1 MLRLHVLASG
11 SHGNA
16 SVVED
21 AETGRA
27 LLIDCGISKKAFLQ
41 RCSEAGFDPLRIEG
55 VLVTHE
61 HTDHTKGLGVVLRG
75 LAKMGTH
82 PQVFADPSVVRA
94 SQDIADALASLDAQ
108 ARPFDDSSELT
119 LAGIDVFPFLTSHDA
134 VASYGFRFETS
145 SGAVGRERG
154 PLDASERIADECGRN
169 ARATIARDDSPAC
182 TIPMRGADRLTAFG
196 AGNPDICDNIGCVSQ
211 DNASS
216 ARIGAATATCV
227 DTVAVTHADA
237 AAATCVNATAATC
250 VDAAAATCVDAA
262 AATHDV
268 LGFMTDTGIVT
279 SAAHVHLQ
287 DATAATCINAAAAT
301 CVDAV
306 AATHDV
312 LGFMT
317 DTGIVTSAAHA
328 HLQGCRI
335 LAIEGNHDPR
345 MLERGPYPYS
355 VIARIGSDRG
365 HLSNE
370 QGACELR
377 SLLHNGLERVVAL
390 HVSQNTNT
398 YDLPKRAFQEVLS
411 QERHDAR
418 TDVGFQER
426 AITVE

>member
-21 AETGRA
+21 VETGRA

-75 LAKMGTH
+75 LAKMGAH

-145 SGAVGRERG
+145 SGEIGRERG
-154 PLDASERIADECGRN
+154 PLDASECIADECGRN
-169 ARATIARDDSPAC
+169 ARAPIARDDSPAC

-196 AGNPDICDNIGCVSQ
+196 AGNPDICDNIGFASQ
-211 DNASS
+211 DNASF
-216 ARIGAATATCV
+216 ARIGAAT
-227 DTVAVTHADA
+227 
-237 AAATCVNATAATC
+237 
-250 VDAAAATCVDAA
+250 ATCVDAA

-287 DATAATCINAAAAT
+287 
-301 CVDAV
+301 
-306 AATHDV
+306 
-312 LGFMT
+312 
-317 DTGIVTSAAHA
+317 
-328 HLQGCRI
+328 GCRI
-335 LAIEGNHDPR
+335 LAIEGNHDLH
-345 MLERGPYPYS
+345 MLEKGPYPYS

-398 YDLPKRAFQEVLS
+398 YDLPKRTFQEVLF

-418 TDVGFQER
+418 ADVGFQER

>member
-169 ARATIARDDSPAC
+169 ARATIARDDSPTC

-196 AGNPDICDNIGCVSQ
+196 AGNPDICDNIGFASQ

-216 ARIGAATATCV
+216 ARIGAATATYV
-227 DTVAVTHADA
+227 DA
-237 AAATCVNATAATC
+237 AAATHVDAGAATCVNAT
-250 VDAAAATCVDAA
+250 

-279 SAAHVHLQ
+279 SAAHV
-287 DATAATCINAAAAT
+287 
-301 CVDAV
+301 
-306 AATHDV
+306 
-312 LGFMT
+312 
-317 DTGIVTSAAHA
+317 

-355 VIARIGSDRG
+355 IIARIGSDRG

-370 QGACELR
+370 QGGCELR

-411 QERHDAR
+411 QEGHDAR
-418 TDVGFQER
+418 ADVGFQER
-426 AITVE
+426 AISVE

>member
-75 LAKMGTH
+75 LAKMGAH

-94 SQDIADALASLDAQ
+94 SRDIADALASLDAQ

-119 LAGIDVFPFLTSHDA
+119 LEGIDVFPFLTSHDA

-145 SGAVGRERG
+145 SGEVGRERG
-154 PLDASERIADECGRN
+154 PLDAHERIADECGRN
-169 ARATIARDDSPAC
+169 ARASIARDDSPAC

-196 AGNPDICDNIGCVSQ
+196 AGNPDICDNIGFASQ

-216 ARIGAATATCV
+216 ARIGAATATYV
-227 DTVAVTHADA
+227 DA
-237 AAATCVNATAATC
+237 AAATHVDAGDATCVNATAATC
-250 VDAAAATCVDAA
+250 IDAA
-262 AATHDV
+262 
-268 LGFMTDTGIVT
+268 
-279 SAAHVHLQ
+279 
-287 DATAATCINAAAAT
+287 
-301 CVDAV
+301 

-345 MLERGPYPYS
+345 MLEKGPYPYS

-398 YDLPKRAFQEVLS
+398 YDLPKRAFQEVLF

-418 TDVGFQER
+418 ADVGFQER

>member
-55 VLVTHE
+55 VLITHE

-75 LAKMGTH
+75 LAKMGAH

-94 SQDIADALASLDAQ
+94 SRDIADALASLDAQ
-108 ARPFDDSSELT
+108 AQPFDDSSELT

-145 SGAVGRERG
+145 SGEVGRERG
-154 PLDASERIADECGRN
+154 PLDASECIADECGRN
-169 ARATIARDDSPAC
+169 ARASIARDDSPTC

-196 AGNPDICDNIGCVSQ
+196 AGNPDICDNIGFASQ

-216 ARIGAATATCV
+216 ARIGAATATYV
-227 DTVAVTHADA
+227 DA
-237 AAATCVNATAATC
+237 AAATHVDAGAATCVNATAATC
-250 VDAAAATCVDAA
+250 IDAA
-262 AATHDV
+262 
-268 LGFMTDTGIVT
+268 
-279 SAAHVHLQ
+279 
-287 DATAATCINAAAAT
+287 
-301 CVDAV
+301 

-335 LAIEGNHDPR
+335 LAIEGNHDPH
-345 MLERGPYPYS
+345 MLEKGPYPYS

-418 TDVGFQER
+418 ADVGFQER

>member
-55 VLVTHE
+55 VLITHE

-75 LAKMGTH
+75 LAKMGAH

-94 SQDIADALASLDAQ
+94 SQDIADAIASLDAQ

-134 VASYGFRFETS
+134 VASYGFRFEIS
-145 SGAVGRERG
+145 SSEIGRERG
-154 PLDASERIADECGRN
+154 SLDASECIADECDRN

-196 AGNPDICDNIGCVSQ
+196 AGNPDICDNIGFASQ

-227 DTVAVTHADA
+227 
-237 AAATCVNATAATC
+237 N
-250 VDAAAATCVDAA
+250 AAAATCVDAVA
-262 AATHDV
+262 AMHDV

-287 DATAATCINAAAAT
+287 
-301 CVDAV
+301 
-306 AATHDV
+306 
-312 LGFMT
+312 
-317 DTGIVTSAAHA
+317 
-328 HLQGCRI
+328 GCRI
-335 LAIEGNHDPR
+335 LAIEGNHDLH
-345 MLERGPYPYS
+345 MLEKGPYPYS

-390 HVSQNTNT
+390 HISQNTNT
-398 YDLPKRAFQEVLS
+398 YDLPKRAFQEVLF
-411 QERHDAR
+411 QERHGAR
-418 TDVGFQER
+418 ADVGFQER

>member
-75 LAKMGTH
+75 LAKMGAH

-94 SQDIADALASLDAQ
+94 SRDIADALASLDAQ
-108 ARPFDDSSELT
+108 ARPFNDSSQLT

-145 SGAVGRERG
+145 SGEVGRERG
-154 PLDASERIADECGRN
+154 PLNAHERIADECGRN
-169 ARATIARDDSPAC
+169 ARASIARDDSPAC

-196 AGNPDICDNIGCVSQ
+196 AGNPDICDNIGFASQ

-216 ARIGAATATCV
+216 ARIGAATATYV
-227 DTVAVTHADA
+227 DA
-237 AAATCVNATAATC
+237 AAATHVDAGDATCVNATAATC
-250 VDAAAATCVDAA
+250 IDAA

-287 DATAATCINAAAAT
+287 
-301 CVDAV
+301 
-306 AATHDV
+306 
-312 LGFMT
+312 
-317 DTGIVTSAAHA
+317 
-328 HLQGCRI
+328 GCRI

-345 MLERGPYPYS
+345 MLEKGPYPYS
-355 VIARIGSDRG
+355 VIARVGSDRG

-398 YDLPKRAFQEVLS
+398 YDLPKRAFQEVLF

-418 TDVGFQER
+418 ADVGFQER

>member
-154 PLDASERIADECGRN
+154 PLDASEHIADECGRN
-169 ARATIARDDSPAC
+169 ARATIARDDSPTC

-196 AGNPDICDNIGCVSQ
+196 AGNPDICDNIGFASQ

-227 DTVAVTHADA
+227 
-237 AAATCVNATAATC
+237 NATAATC
-250 VDAAAATCVDAA
+250 IDATAATCIDATAATCIDAA

-287 DATAATCINAAAAT
+287 
-301 CVDAV
+301 
-306 AATHDV
+306 
-312 LGFMT
+312 
-317 DTGIVTSAAHA
+317 
-328 HLQGCRI
+328 GCRI
-335 LAIEGNHDPR
+335 LAIEGNHDPH
-345 MLERGPYPYS
+345 MLEKGPYPYS

-418 TDVGFQER
+418 ADVGFQER

>member
-145 SGAVGRERG
+145 SGEVGRARG
-154 PLDASERIADECGRN
+154 PLNAHERIADECGRN
-169 ARATIARDDSPAC
+169 ARASIARDDSPAC

-196 AGNPDICDNIGCVSQ
+196 AGNPDICDNIGFASQ
-211 DNASS
+211 DNAPS
-216 ARIGAATATCV
+216 ARIGAATATYV
-227 DTVAVTHADA
+227 DA
-237 AAATCVNATAATC
+237 AAATHVDAGDATCVNATAATC
-250 VDAAAATCVDAA
+250 IDAA

-287 DATAATCINAAAAT
+287 
-301 CVDAV
+301 
-306 AATHDV
+306 
-312 LGFMT
+312 
-317 DTGIVTSAAHA
+317 
-328 HLQGCRI
+328 GCRI
-335 LAIEGNHDPR
+335 LAIEGNHDLH
-345 MLERGPYPYS
+345 MLEKGPYPYS

-398 YDLPKRAFQEVLS
+398 YDLPKRAFQEVLF

-418 TDVGFQER
+418 ADVGFQER
-426 AITVE
+426 TITIE

>member
-75 LAKMGTH
+75 LAKMGAH

-94 SQDIADALASLDAQ
+94 SRDIADALASLDAQ

-154 PLDASERIADECGRN
+154 PLDASERIADECSRN
-169 ARATIARDDSPAC
+169 ARASIARGDSPAC

-196 AGNPDICDNIGCVSQ
+196 AGNPDICDNIGFASQ
-211 DNASS
+211 DHTSS
-216 ARIGAATATCV
+216 ARIGAAT
-227 DTVAVTHADA
+227 
-237 AAATCVNATAATC
+237 
-250 VDAAAATCVDAA
+250 ATCVDAA

-287 DATAATCINAAAAT
+287 
-301 CVDAV
+301 
-306 AATHDV
+306 
-312 LGFMT
+312 
-317 DTGIVTSAAHA
+317 
-328 HLQGCRI
+328 GCRI
-335 LAIEGNHDPR
+335 LAIEGNHDPH
-345 MLERGPYPYS
+345 MLEKGPYPYS

-377 SLLHNGLERVVAL
+377 SLVHNGLERVVAL

-398 YDLPKRAFQEVLS
+398 YDLPKRAFQEVLF

-418 TDVGFQER
+418 ADVGFQER

>member
-55 VLVTHE
+55 VLITHE

-75 LAKMGTH
+75 LAKMGAH

-94 SQDIADALASLDAQ
+94 SRDIADALASLDARAQ
-108 ARPFDDSSELT
+108 PFDDSSELT

-145 SGAVGRERG
+145 SGEVGRERG
-154 PLDASERIADECGRN
+154 PLDASECIADECGRN
-169 ARATIARDDSPAC
+169 ARASIARDDSPTC
-182 TIPMRGADRLTAFG
+182 TIPMRDADRLTAFG
-196 AGNPDICDNIGCVSQ
+196 AGNPDICDNIGFASQ

-227 DTVAVTHADA
+227 DTA
-237 AAATCVNATAATC
+237 
-250 VDAAAATCVDAA
+250 
-262 AATHDV
+262 
-268 LGFMTDTGIVT
+268 
-279 SAAHVHLQ
+279 
-287 DATAATCINAAAAT
+287 
-301 CVDAV
+301 

-345 MLERGPYPYS
+345 MLEKGPYPYS

-398 YDLPKRAFQEVLS
+398 YDLPKRAFQEVLF

-418 TDVGFQER
+418 ADVGFQER

>member
-41 RCSEAGFDPLRIEG
+41 RCSEVGFDPLRIEG

-75 LAKMGTH
+75 LAKMGAH

-94 SQDIADALASLDAQ
+94 SQDIADALASLDSQ

-154 PLDASERIADECGRN
+154 PLDAHERIADECGRN

-182 TIPMRGADRLTAFG
+182 TMPMHGADRLTAFG
-196 AGNPDICDNIGCVSQ
+196 AGNPDICGNIGCASQ

-216 ARIGAATATCV
+216 ACIGAATATCV
-227 DTVAVTHADA
+227 NASAATRIDA
-237 AAATCVNATAATC
+237 A
-250 VDAAAATCVDAA
+250 
-262 AATHDV
+262 
-268 LGFMTDTGIVT
+268 
-279 SAAHVHLQ
+279 
-287 DATAATCINAAAAT
+287 
-301 CVDAV
+301 

-398 YDLPKRAFQEVLS
+398 YDLPKRAFQEVLF

-418 TDVGFQER
+418 ADVGFQER

>member
-21 AETGRA
+21 VETGRA

-75 LAKMGTH
+75 LAKMGAH

-145 SGAVGRERG
+145 SGEIGRERG
-154 PLDASERIADECGRN
+154 PLDASECIADECGRN
-169 ARATIARDDSPAC
+169 ARASIARDDSPAC

-196 AGNPDICDNIGCVSQ
+196 AGNPDICDNIGFASQ

-227 DTVAVTHADA
+227 DA
-237 AAATCVNATAATC
+237 A
-250 VDAAAATCVDAA
+250 
-262 AATHDV
+262 
-268 LGFMTDTGIVT
+268 
-279 SAAHVHLQ
+279 
-287 DATAATCINAAAAT
+287 
-301 CVDAV
+301 

-398 YDLPKRAFQEVLS
+398 YDLPKRAFQEVLF

-418 TDVGFQER
+418 ADVGFQER

>member
-75 LAKMGTH
+75 LAKMGAH

-196 AGNPDICDNIGCVSQ
+196 AGNPDICDNIGCASQ

-227 DTVAVTHADA
+227 DTVAVTH
-237 AAATCVNATAATC
+237 
-250 VDAAAATCVDAA
+250 VDAA
-262 AATHDV
+262 
-268 LGFMTDTGIVT
+268 
-279 SAAHVHLQ
+279 
-287 DATAATCINAAAAT
+287 
-301 CVDAV
+301 

-345 MLERGPYPYS
+345 MLEKGPYPYS

-418 TDVGFQER
+418 ADVGFQER

>member
-75 LAKMGTH
+75 LAKMGAH

-145 SGAVGRERG
+145 SGEVGRERG
-154 PLDASERIADECGRN
+154 PLNAHERIADECGRN
-169 ARATIARDDSPAC
+169 ARAPIARDDSPAC

-196 AGNPDICDNIGCVSQ
+196 AGNPDICDNIGFAPQ

-216 ARIGAATATCV
+216 ARIGAATATYV
-227 DTVAVTHADA
+227 DA
-237 AAATCVNATAATC
+237 AAATHVDAGDATCVNATAATC
-250 VDAAAATCVDAA
+250 IDAA
-262 AATHDV
+262 
-268 LGFMTDTGIVT
+268 
-279 SAAHVHLQ
+279 
-287 DATAATCINAAAAT
+287 
-301 CVDAV
+301 

-345 MLERGPYPYS
+345 MLEKGPYPYS

-398 YDLPKRAFQEVLS
+398 YDLPKRAFQEVLF
-411 QERHDAR
+411 QERHGAR
-418 TDVGFQER
+418 ADVGFQER

>member
-55 VLVTHE
+55 VLITHE

-75 LAKMGTH
+75 LAKMGAH

-94 SQDIADALASLDAQ
+94 SWDIADALASLDARAQ
-108 ARPFDDSSELT
+108 PFDDSSELT

-134 VASYGFRFETS
+134 AASYGFRFETS
-145 SGAVGRERG
+145 SGEVGRERG
-154 PLDASERIADECGRN
+154 SLDASECIADECGRN
-169 ARATIARDDSPAC
+169 TRATIARDDSPAC

-196 AGNPDICDNIGCVSQ
+196 AGNPDICDNIGFASQ

-227 DTVAVTHADA
+227 DT

-250 VDAAAATCVDAA
+250 IDAAAA
-262 AATHDV
+262 
-268 LGFMTDTGIVT
+268 M
-279 SAAHVHLQ
+279 
-287 DATAATCINAAAAT
+287 
-301 CVDAV
+301 
-306 AATHDV
+306 HDV

-328 HLQGCRI
+328 HLQECRI

-398 YDLPKRAFQEVLS
+398 YDLPKRAFQEVLF

-418 TDVGFQER
+418 ADVGFQER

>member
-41 RCSEAGFDPLRIEG
+41 RCSETGFDPLRIEG

-75 LAKMGTH
+75 LAKMGAH

-94 SQDIADALASLDAQ
+94 SRDIADALASLDAQ

-145 SGAVGRERG
+145 SGEVGRERG
-154 PLDASERIADECGRN
+154 PLNAHERIADECGRN
-169 ARATIARDDSPAC
+169 ARASIARDDSPAC

-196 AGNPDICDNIGCVSQ
+196 AGNPDICDNIGFASQ

-216 ARIGAATATCV
+216 ARIGAAT
-227 DTVAVTHADA
+227 
-237 AAATCVNATAATC
+237 
-250 VDAAAATCVDAA
+250 ATCVDAA

-287 DATAATCINAAAAT
+287 
-301 CVDAV
+301 
-306 AATHDV
+306 
-312 LGFMT
+312 
-317 DTGIVTSAAHA
+317 
-328 HLQGCRI
+328 GCRI

-345 MLERGPYPYS
+345 MLEKGPYPYS

-398 YDLPKRAFQEVLS
+398 YDLPKCAFQEVLF

-418 TDVGFQER
+418 ADVGFQER

>member
-1 MLRLHVLASG
+1 MLKLHVLASG

-55 VLVTHE
+55 VLITHE

-94 SQDIADALASLDAQ
+94 SRDIADALASLDAQ
-108 ARPFDDSSELT
+108 AQPFDDSSELT

-145 SGAVGRERG
+145 SGEVGRERD
-154 PLDASERIADECGRN
+154 LLEAHERIADECGRN

-196 AGNPDICDNIGCVSQ
+196 VGNPDTCDNIGFASQ
-211 DNASS
+211 DNMSS
-216 ARIGAATATCV
+216 AHIGSATATCV
-227 DTVAVTHADA
+227 
-237 AAATCVNATAATC
+237 N
-250 VDAAAATCVDAA
+250 AAAATCVDAA
-262 AATHDV
+262 AV
-268 LGFMTDTGIVT
+268 R
-279 SAAHVHLQ
+279 HV
-287 DATAATCINAAAAT
+287 DAAAAT
-301 CVDAV
+301 CVDVA
-306 AATHDV
+306 AATHDA

-345 MLERGPYPYS
+345 MLEKGPYPYS

-418 TDVGFQER
+418 ADVGFQER

>member
-75 LAKMGTH
+75 LAKMGAH

-94 SQDIADALASLDAQ
+94 SRDIADALASLDAQ

-145 SGAVGRERG
+145 SGEVGRERG
-154 PLDASERIADECGRN
+154 PLDASECIADECGRN
-169 ARATIARDDSPAC
+169 ARASIARDDSPAC

-196 AGNPDICDNIGCVSQ
+196 AGNPDICDNIGFASQ
-211 DNASS
+211 DNAPS
-216 ARIGAATATCV
+216 ARIGAATATYV
-227 DTVAVTHADA
+227 DA
-237 AAATCVNATAATC
+237 AAATHVDAGDATCVNATAATC
-250 VDAAAATCVDAA
+250 IDAT

-287 DATAATCINAAAAT
+287 
-301 CVDAV
+301 
-306 AATHDV
+306 
-312 LGFMT
+312 
-317 DTGIVTSAAHA
+317 
-328 HLQGCRI
+328 GCRI
-335 LAIEGNHDPR
+335 LAIEGNHDLH
-345 MLERGPYPYS
+345 MLEKGPYPYS

-398 YDLPKRAFQEVLS
+398 YDLPKRAFQEVLF

-418 TDVGFQER
+418 ADVGFQER

>member
-75 LAKMGTH
+75 LAKMGAH

-94 SQDIADALASLDAQ
+94 SRDIADALASLDAQ
-108 ARPFDDSSELT
+108 AQPFDDSSELT

-145 SGAVGRERG
+145 SGEVGRERG
-154 PLDASERIADECGRN
+154 SLDACGCIADECGRN
-169 ARATIARDDSPAC
+169 TRATIARDDSPAC

-196 AGNPDICDNIGCVSQ
+196 AGNPDICDNIGFASQ

-227 DTVAVTHADA
+227 DT
-237 AAATCVNATAATC
+237 
-250 VDAAAATCVDAA
+250 A

-279 SAAHVHLQ
+279 SAAHV
-287 DATAATCINAAAAT
+287 
-301 CVDAV
+301 
-306 AATHDV
+306 
-312 LGFMT
+312 
-317 DTGIVTSAAHA
+317 

-398 YDLPKRAFQEVLS
+398 YDLPKRAFQEVLF

-418 TDVGFQER
+418 ADVGFQER

>member
-55 VLVTHE
+55 VLITHE

-75 LAKMGTH
+75 LAKMGAH

-94 SQDIADALASLDAQ
+94 SWDIADALASLDARAQ
-108 ARPFDDSSELT
+108 PFDDSSELT

-134 VASYGFRFETS
+134 AASYGFRFETS
-145 SGAVGRERG
+145 SGEVGRERG
-154 PLDASERIADECGRN
+154 SLDASECIADECGRN
-169 ARATIARDDSPAC
+169 TRATIARDDSPAC

-196 AGNPDICDNIGCVSQ
+196 AGNPDICDNIGFASQ

-216 ARIGAATATCV
+216 ARIGAAT
-227 DTVAVTHADA
+227 
-237 AAATCVNATAATC
+237 
-250 VDAAAATCVDAA
+250 ATCVDAA

-287 DATAATCINAAAAT
+287 
-301 CVDAV
+301 
-306 AATHDV
+306 
-312 LGFMT
+312 
-317 DTGIVTSAAHA
+317 
-328 HLQGCRI
+328 GCRI
-335 LAIEGNHDPR
+335 LAIEGNHDLH
-345 MLERGPYPYS
+345 MLEKGPYPYS

-390 HVSQNTNT
+390 HISQNTNT
-398 YDLPKRAFQEVLS
+398 YDLPKRAFQEVLF
-411 QERHDAR
+411 QERHGAR
-418 TDVGFQER
+418 ADVGFQER

>member
-169 ARATIARDDSPAC
+169 ARATIARDDSPTC
-182 TIPMRGADRLTAFG
+182 TIPMRDADRLTAFG
-196 AGNPDICDNIGCVSQ
+196 AGNPDICDNIGCASQ

-227 DTVAVTHADA
+227 DTA
-237 AAATCVNATAATC
+237 
-250 VDAAAATCVDAA
+250 
-262 AATHDV
+262 
-268 LGFMTDTGIVT
+268 
-279 SAAHVHLQ
+279 
-287 DATAATCINAAAAT
+287 
-301 CVDAV
+301 

-345 MLERGPYPYS
+345 MLEKGPYPYS

-418 TDVGFQER
+418 ADVGFQER

>member
-134 VASYGFRFETS
+134 VASYGFRFEIS
-145 SGAVGRERG
+145 SSEIGRERG
-154 PLDASERIADECGRN
+154 SLDASECIADECDRN
-169 ARATIARDDSPAC
+169 ARATIARDDSPTC
-182 TIPMRGADRLTAFG
+182 TIPMRDADRLTAFG
-196 AGNPDICDNIGCVSQ
+196 AGNPDICDNIGCASQ

-227 DTVAVTHADA
+227 DTA
-237 AAATCVNATAATC
+237 AATC
-250 VDAAAATCVDAA
+250 VDAAAATCVDA
-262 AATHDV
+262 
-268 LGFMTDTGIVT
+268 
-279 SAAHVHLQ
+279 
-287 DATAATCINAAAAT
+287 
-301 CVDAV
+301 V
-306 AATHDV
+306 AAMHDV

-345 MLERGPYPYS
+345 MLEKGPYPYS

-398 YDLPKRAFQEVLS
+398 YDLPKRAFQEVLF

-418 TDVGFQER
+418 ADVGFQER

>member
-75 LAKMGTH
+75 LAKMGAH

-94 SQDIADALASLDAQ
+94 SRDIADALASLDAQ

-145 SGAVGRERG
+145 SGEVGRERG
-154 PLDASERIADECGRN
+154 PLNAHERIADECGRN
-169 ARATIARDDSPAC
+169 ARASIARDDSPAC

-196 AGNPDICDNIGCVSQ
+196 AGNPDICDNIGFASQ
-211 DNASS
+211 DNAPS

-227 DTVAVTHADA
+227 DAAAATHVDA

-250 VDAAAATCVDAA
+250 IDAA

-287 DATAATCINAAAAT
+287 
-301 CVDAV
+301 
-306 AATHDV
+306 
-312 LGFMT
+312 
-317 DTGIVTSAAHA
+317 
-328 HLQGCRI
+328 GCRI
-335 LAIEGNHDPR
+335 LAIEGNHDLH
-345 MLERGPYPYS
+345 MLEKGPYPYS

-370 QGACELR
+370 QGGCELR

-398 YDLPKRAFQEVLS
+398 YDLPKRAFQEVLF

-418 TDVGFQER
+418 ADVGFQER

>member
-41 RCSEAGFDPLRIEG
+41 RCSEVGFDPLRIEG

-75 LAKMGTH
+75 LAKMGAH

-108 ARPFDDSSELT
+108 AQPFDDSSELT

-145 SGAVGRERG
+145 SGEVGRERG
-154 PLDASERIADECGRN
+154 PLDASECIADECGRN
-169 ARATIARDDSPAC
+169 ARASIARDDSPTC
-182 TIPMRGADRLTAFG
+182 TIPMRDADRLTAFG
-196 AGNPDICDNIGCVSQ
+196 AGNPDICDNIGFASQ

-216 ARIGAATATCV
+216 ARIGAATATY
-227 DTVAVTHADA
+227 ADA
-237 AAATCVNATAATC
+237 AAATHVDAGAAMCVNATAATC
-250 VDAAAATCVDAA
+250 IDAA

-287 DATAATCINAAAAT
+287 
-301 CVDAV
+301 
-306 AATHDV
+306 
-312 LGFMT
+312 
-317 DTGIVTSAAHA
+317 
-328 HLQGCRI
+328 GCRI
-335 LAIEGNHDPR
+335 LAIEGNHDPH
-345 MLERGPYPYS
+345 MLEKGPYPYS

-398 YDLPKRAFQEVLS
+398 YDLPKRAFQEVLF

-418 TDVGFQER
+418 ADVGFQER

>member
-75 LAKMGTH
+75 LAKMGAH

-94 SQDIADALASLDAQ
+94 SRDIADALASLDAQ

-154 PLDASERIADECGRN
+154 PLDASERIADECSRN
-169 ARATIARDDSPAC
+169 ARASIARDDSPAC

-196 AGNPDICDNIGCVSQ
+196 AGNPDICDNIGFASQ

-216 ARIGAATATCV
+216 ARIGAAT
-227 DTVAVTHADA
+227 
-237 AAATCVNATAATC
+237 
-250 VDAAAATCVDAA
+250 ATCVDAA

-287 DATAATCINAAAAT
+287 
-301 CVDAV
+301 
-306 AATHDV
+306 
-312 LGFMT
+312 
-317 DTGIVTSAAHA
+317 
-328 HLQGCRI
+328 GCRI
-335 LAIEGNHDPR
+335 LAIEGNHDPH
-345 MLERGPYPYS
+345 MLEKGPYPYS

-370 QGACELR
+370 QGGCELR

-398 YDLPKRAFQEVLS
+398 YDLPKRAFQEVLF

-418 TDVGFQER
+418 ADVGFQER

>member
-75 LAKMGTH
+75 LAKMGAH

-169 ARATIARDDSPAC
+169 ARATIARDDSPTC

-196 AGNPDICDNIGCVSQ
+196 AGNPDICDNIGFASQ

-216 ARIGAATATCV
+216 ARIGAATATYV
-227 DTVAVTHADA
+227 DA
-237 AAATCVNATAATC
+237 AAATHVDAGAATCVNAT
-250 VDAAAATCVDAA
+250 

-279 SAAHVHLQ
+279 SAAHV
-287 DATAATCINAAAAT
+287 
-301 CVDAV
+301 
-306 AATHDV
+306 
-312 LGFMT
+312 
-317 DTGIVTSAAHA
+317 

-355 VIARIGSDRG
+355 IIARIGSDRG

-370 QGACELR
+370 QGGCELR

-411 QERHDAR
+411 QEGHDAR
-418 TDVGFQER
+418 ADVGFQER
-426 AITVE
+426 AISVE

>member
-41 RCSEAGFDPLRIEG
+41 RCSEAGFDPLHIEG

-75 LAKMGTH
+75 LAKMGAH

-94 SQDIADALASLDAQ
+94 SRDIADALASLDAQ
-108 ARPFDDSSELT
+108 VQPFDDSSELT

-134 VASYGFRFETS
+134 VVSYGFRFEIS
-145 SGAVGRERG
+145 SSEVGRERG
-154 PLDASERIADECGRN
+154 SLDASECIADECGRN

-196 AGNPDICDNIGCVSQ
+196 AGNPDICDNIGFASQ

-216 ARIGAATATCV
+216 ARIGSAAAMCV
-227 DTVAVTHADA
+227 DA
-237 AAATCVNATAATC
+237 AAATCDDATAVRHVDVATVRH
-250 VDAAAATCVDAA
+250 VDAAAATCVDAVA
-262 AATHDV
+262 AMHDV

-287 DATAATCINAAAAT
+287 
-301 CVDAV
+301 
-306 AATHDV
+306 
-312 LGFMT
+312 
-317 DTGIVTSAAHA
+317 
-328 HLQGCRI
+328 GCRI
-335 LAIEGNHDPR
+335 LAIEGNHDPH

-390 HVSQNTNT
+390 HISQNTNT

>member
-75 LAKMGTH
+75 LAKMGAH

-94 SQDIADALASLDAQ
+94 SRDIADALASLDAQ
-108 ARPFDDSSELT
+108 AQPFDDSSELT

-145 SGAVGRERG
+145 SGEVGRERG
-154 PLDASERIADECGRN
+154 SLDASGCIADECGRN
-169 ARATIARDDSPAC
+169 TRATIARDDSPAC

-196 AGNPDICDNIGCVSQ
+196 AGNPDICDNIGFASQ

-227 DTVAVTHADA
+227 DT
-237 AAATCVNATAATC
+237 
-250 VDAAAATCVDAA
+250 A

-279 SAAHVHLQ
+279 SAAHV
-287 DATAATCINAAAAT
+287 
-301 CVDAV
+301 
-306 AATHDV
+306 
-312 LGFMT
+312 
-317 DTGIVTSAAHA
+317 

-398 YDLPKRAFQEVLS
+398 YDLPKRAFQEVLF

-418 TDVGFQER
+418 ADVGFQER

>member
-75 LAKMGTH
+75 LAKMGAH

-94 SQDIADALASLDAQ
+94 SRDIADALASLDAQ

-145 SGAVGRERG
+145 SGEVGRERG
-154 PLDASERIADECGRN
+154 PLNAHERIADECGRN
-169 ARATIARDDSPAC
+169 ARASIARDDSPTC

-196 AGNPDICDNIGCVSQ
+196 AGNPDICDNIGFASQ

-216 ARIGAATATCV
+216 ARIGAATATYV
-227 DTVAVTHADA
+227 DA
-237 AAATCVNATAATC
+237 AAATHVDAGAATCVNATAATC
-250 VDAAAATCVDAA
+250 IDAA
-262 AATHDV
+262 
-268 LGFMTDTGIVT
+268 
-279 SAAHVHLQ
+279 
-287 DATAATCINAAAAT
+287 
-301 CVDAV
+301 

-345 MLERGPYPYS
+345 MLEKGPYPYS

-418 TDVGFQER
+418 ADVGFQER

>member
-1 MLRLHVLASG
+1 MLKLHVLASG

-55 VLVTHE
+55 VLITHE

-75 LAKMGTH
+75 LAKMGAH

-94 SQDIADALASLDAQ
+94 SRDIADALASLDAQ

-145 SGAVGRERG
+145 SGEVGRERD
-154 PLDASERIADECGRN
+154 PLNAHERIDDECSRN

-196 AGNPDICDNIGCVSQ
+196 AGNPDICDNIGFASQ

-227 DTVAVTHADA
+227 NAAAATHADA
-237 AAATCVNATAATC
+237 AAATCV
-250 VDAAAATCVDAA
+250 
-262 AATHDV
+262 DV
-268 LGFMTDTGIVT
+268 
-279 SAAHVHLQ
+279 A
-287 DATAATCINAAAAT
+287 
-301 CVDAV
+301 

-345 MLERGPYPYS
+345 MLEKGPYPYS

-398 YDLPKRAFQEVLS
+398 YDLPKRAFQEVLF

-418 TDVGFQER
+418 ADVGFQER

>member
-75 LAKMGTH
+75 LAKMGAH

-94 SQDIADALASLDAQ
+94 SRDIADALASLDAQ

-145 SGAVGRERG
+145 SGEVGRERG
-154 PLDASERIADECGRN
+154 PLNAHERIADECGRN
-169 ARATIARDDSPAC
+169 ARASIARDDSPAC

-196 AGNPDICDNIGCVSQ
+196 AGNPDICDNIGFAPQ

-216 ARIGAATATCV
+216 ARIGAATATCI
-227 DTVAVTHADA
+227 
-237 AAATCVNATAATC
+237 
-250 VDAAAATCVDAA
+250 DAA

-287 DATAATCINAAAAT
+287 
-301 CVDAV
+301 
-306 AATHDV
+306 
-312 LGFMT
+312 
-317 DTGIVTSAAHA
+317 
-328 HLQGCRI
+328 GCRI
-335 LAIEGNHDPR
+335 LAIEGNHDSR

-398 YDLPKRAFQEVLS
+398 YDLPKRAFQEVLF

-418 TDVGFQER
+418 ADVGFQER

>member
-75 LAKMGTH
+75 LAKMGAH

-169 ARATIARDDSPAC
+169 ARATIARDDSPTC
-182 TIPMRGADRLTAFG
+182 TIPMRDADRLTAFG
-196 AGNPDICDNIGCVSQ
+196 AGNPDICDNIGCASQ

-227 DTVAVTHADA
+227 DTA
-237 AAATCVNATAATC
+237 
-250 VDAAAATCVDAA
+250 
-262 AATHDV
+262 
-268 LGFMTDTGIVT
+268 
-279 SAAHVHLQ
+279 
-287 DATAATCINAAAAT
+287 
-301 CVDAV
+301 

-345 MLERGPYPYS
+345 MLEKGPYPYS

-398 YDLPKRAFQEVLS
+398 YDLPKRAFQEVLF

-418 TDVGFQER
+418 ADVGFQER

>member
-41 RCSEAGFDPLRIEG
+41 RCSETGFDPLRIEG

-75 LAKMGTH
+75 LAKMGAH

-94 SQDIADALASLDAQ
+94 SRDIADALASLDAQ

-145 SGAVGRERG
+145 SGEVSRERG
-154 PLDASERIADECGRN
+154 PLNAHERIADECGRN
-169 ARATIARDDSPAC
+169 ARASIARDDSPAC

-196 AGNPDICDNIGCVSQ
+196 AGNPDICDNIGFAPQ

-216 ARIGAATATCV
+216 ARIGAATATYV
-227 DTVAVTHADA
+227 DA
-237 AAATCVNATAATC
+237 AAATHVDAGDATCVNATAATC
-250 VDAAAATCVDAA
+250 IDAAAAM
-262 AATHDV
+262 HDV

-287 DATAATCINAAAAT
+287 
-301 CVDAV
+301 
-306 AATHDV
+306 
-312 LGFMT
+312 
-317 DTGIVTSAAHA
+317 
-328 HLQGCRI
+328 GCRI
-335 LAIEGNHDPR
+335 LAIEGNHDLH
-345 MLERGPYPYS
+345 MLEKGPYPYS

-398 YDLPKRAFQEVLS
+398 YDLPKRAFQEVLF

-418 TDVGFQER
+418 ADVGFQER

>member
-55 VLVTHE
+55 VLITHE

-75 LAKMGTH
+75 LAKMGAH

-94 SQDIADALASLDAQ
+94 SRDIADALASLDAQ
-108 ARPFDDSSELT
+108 AQPFDDSSELT

-134 VASYGFRFETS
+134 VASYGFRFEIS
-145 SGAVGRERG
+145 SGEVGRERG
-154 PLDASERIADECGRN
+154 PLDAHERIVDKCGRN

-196 AGNPDICDNIGCVSQ
+196 AGNPDICDNIGFASQ

-216 ARIGAATATCV
+216 AHIGAAAATCV
-227 DTVAVTHADA
+227 DAVAATHVDA
-237 AAATCVNATAATC
+237 GAATCVNATAATC
-250 VDAAAATCVDAA
+250 IDAA

-279 SAAHVHLQ
+279 SAAHV
-287 DATAATCINAAAAT
+287 
-301 CVDAV
+301 
-306 AATHDV
+306 
-312 LGFMT
+312 
-317 DTGIVTSAAHA
+317 

-355 VIARIGSDRG
+355 VIARIGSNRG

-398 YDLPKRAFQEVLS
+398 YDLPKRAFQEVLF

-418 TDVGFQER
+418 ADVGFQER

>member
-75 LAKMGTH
+75 LAKMGAH

-94 SQDIADALASLDAQ
+94 SRDIADALASLDAQ

-145 SGAVGRERG
+145 SGEVGRERG
-154 PLDASERIADECGRN
+154 PLNAHERIADECGRN
-169 ARATIARDDSPAC
+169 ARASIARDDSPAC

-196 AGNPDICDNIGCVSQ
+196 AGNPDICDNIGFAPQ

-216 ARIGAATATCV
+216 ARIGAATATYV
-227 DTVAVTHADA
+227 DA
-237 AAATCVNATAATC
+237 AAATHVDAGDATCVNATAATC
-250 VDAAAATCVDAA
+250 IDAA
-262 AATHDV
+262 
-268 LGFMTDTGIVT
+268 
-279 SAAHVHLQ
+279 
-287 DATAATCINAAAAT
+287 
-301 CVDAV
+301 

-345 MLERGPYPYS
+345 MLEKGPYPYS

-398 YDLPKRAFQEVLS
+398 YDLPKRAFQEVLF
-411 QERHDAR
+411 QERHGAR
-418 TDVGFQER
+418 ADVGFQER

>member
-134 VASYGFRFETS
+134 VASYGFRFEIS
-145 SGAVGRERG
+145 SGEVGRERG

-169 ARATIARDDSPAC
+169 ARATIARDDSPTC
-182 TIPMRGADRLTAFG
+182 TIPMRDADRLTAFG
-196 AGNPDICDNIGCVSQ
+196 AGNPDICDNIGCASQ

-227 DTVAVTHADA
+227 DTA
-237 AAATCVNATAATC
+237 
-250 VDAAAATCVDAA
+250 
-262 AATHDV
+262 
-268 LGFMTDTGIVT
+268 
-279 SAAHVHLQ
+279 
-287 DATAATCINAAAAT
+287 
-301 CVDAV
+301 

-345 MLERGPYPYS
+345 MLEKGPYPYS

-398 YDLPKRAFQEVLS
+398 YDLPKRAFQEVLF

-418 TDVGFQER
+418 ADVGFQER

>member
-1 MLRLHVLASG
+1 M
-11 SHGNA
+11 
-16 SVVED
+16 
-21 AETGRA
+21 GRTKPA
-27 LLIDCGISKKAFLQ
+27 HSDRESLPADEAPCGISKKAFLQ

-94 SQDIADALASLDAQ
+94 SRDIADALASLDAQ

-145 SGAVGRERG
+145 SGEVGRERG
-154 PLDASERIADECGRN
+154 LLDASECIADECGRN

-196 AGNPDICDNIGCVSQ
+196 AGNPDICDNIGFASQ

-227 DTVAVTHADA
+227 DT
-237 AAATCVNATAATC
+237 
-250 VDAAAATCVDAA
+250 A

-287 DATAATCINAAAAT
+287 
-301 CVDAV
+301 
-306 AATHDV
+306 
-312 LGFMT
+312 
-317 DTGIVTSAAHA
+317 
-328 HLQGCRI
+328 GCRI
-335 LAIEGNHDPR
+335 LAIEGNH
-345 MLERGPYPYS
+345 ERS
-355 VIARIGSDRG
+355 
-365 HLSNE
+365 
-370 QGACELR
+370 
-377 SLLHNGLERVVAL
+377 
-390 HVSQNTNT
+390 
-398 YDLPKRAFQEVLS
+398 
-411 QERHDAR
+411 
-418 TDVGFQER
+418 
-426 AITVE
+426 

>member
-75 LAKMGTH
+75 LAKMGAH

-196 AGNPDICDNIGCVSQ
+196 AGNPDICDNIGCASQ

-227 DTVAVTHADA
+227 DTVAVTH
-237 AAATCVNATAATC
+237 
-250 VDAAAATCVDAA
+250 VDAA
-262 AATHDV
+262 
-268 LGFMTDTGIVT
+268 
-279 SAAHVHLQ
+279 
-287 DATAATCINAAAAT
+287 
-301 CVDAV
+301 

-345 MLERGPYPYS
+345 MLEKGPYPYS

-398 YDLPKRAFQEVLS
+398 YDLPKRAFQEVLF

-418 TDVGFQER
+418 ADVGFQER

>member
-75 LAKMGTH
+75 LAKMGAH

-94 SQDIADALASLDAQ
+94 SRDIADALASLDARAQ
-108 ARPFDDSSELT
+108 PFDDSSELT

-145 SGAVGRERG
+145 SGEVGRERG

-169 ARATIARDDSPAC
+169 ARATIARDDSPTC

-196 AGNPDICDNIGCVSQ
+196 AGNPDICDNIGFASQ
-211 DNASS
+211 DNAPS
-216 ARIGAATATCV
+216 ARIGAATATY
-227 DTVAVTHADA
+227 
-237 AAATCVNATAATC
+237 
-250 VDAAAATCVDAA
+250 VDAT

-287 DATAATCINAAAAT
+287 
-301 CVDAV
+301 
-306 AATHDV
+306 
-312 LGFMT
+312 
-317 DTGIVTSAAHA
+317 
-328 HLQGCRI
+328 GCRI

-345 MLERGPYPYS
+345 MLEKGPYPYS

-398 YDLPKRAFQEVLS
+398 YDLPKRAFQEVLF

-418 TDVGFQER
+418 ADVGFQER